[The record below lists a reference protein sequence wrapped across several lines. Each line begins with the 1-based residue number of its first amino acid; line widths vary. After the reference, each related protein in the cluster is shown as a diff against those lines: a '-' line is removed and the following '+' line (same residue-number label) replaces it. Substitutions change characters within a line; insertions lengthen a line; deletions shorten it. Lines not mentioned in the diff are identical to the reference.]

1 MIQLSFNLLLYLI
14 DTLQPVAPLYATRN
28 IACKLCGG
36 LNVATTV
43 QLWYRKGYRTL
54 HCTHWQTYS
63 SVCTATCA
71 RTVGWHACPTHPVDP
86 ITHTPRRGIKHKSSA
101 QSSQA
106 FREESL
112 LLLTGMHL
120 KQESALLGLS
130 KRTCRT
136 GESAC
141 SHPLCRLSLCD
152 FRASLHSYFD

>member
-1 MIQLSFNLLLYLI
+1 MIQLSFNILLYLI

-112 LLLTGMHL
+112 LYTHRHAL
-120 KQESALLGLS
+120 KARVSIARLEQANLPHRRIRLQPSIVPTLAL
-130 KRTCRT
+130 RF
-136 GESAC
+136 
-141 SHPLCRLSLCD
+141 PRLV
-152 FRASLHSYFD
+152 A